1 MTRLAEMFNVN
12 HFIVSQVNPHVVPF
26 LVKEEELITQEAQ
39 QSTSTISTGPTWLN
53 SIAHLA
59 KGEALHRMRVTA
71 EMGLFSN
78 SLSKAVSV
86 LSQKYSGDIT
96 IFPEI
101 SYADFPRMLSNPTP
115 TFMVHAMLCG
125 ERATWPK
132 LSRVKNH
139 CAIELALDDAV
150 QKLRARVVFSPSQ
163 VDLRIGGSAASR
175 ANSDARRGGKRI
187 LRGSRRRRKTSR
199 DSEPNTPTARDIET
213 HLDVV
218 FRREHQKSHSL
229 NTVVLQPKEHPMS
242 LPFSEKTLDDM
253 IPTTTHL
260 QFSLP
265 HFGALSSAEQ
275 TSNNTTSTETTDNDH
290 ESTSSTP
297 GSPGSPSSPAFSGL
311 WPTTSQLFPF
321 ASQPATPYGYQS
333 GFALLSPAVS
343 SHPSPS
349 ATSVTGSPT
358 SPSVPGLVMT
368 PASPP
373 VPSSPE
379 RIYKRLFHQTKE
391 GMSAMTASTHAEI
404 KRTSSWLKLDISGT
418 RGMVTRKKKPN

>member
-26 LVKEEELITQEAQ
+26 IVKEEDLIAQEAL
-39 QSTSTISTGPTWLN
+39 QSTSTISTGPRWLN

-71 EMGLFSN
+71 EMGIFSN

-163 VDLRIGGSAASR
+163 VDLRFGGSAASR
-175 ANSDARRGGKRI
+175 ANSDGRKGGKRSH
-187 LRGSRRRRKTSR
+187 GANSRRRRKTSR
-199 DSEPNTPTARDIET
+199 TSEPGMPTARSIET
-213 HLDVV
+213 RLNVA
-218 FRREHQKSHSL
+218 FQREHQKSQSL
-229 NTVVLQPKEHPMS
+229 NMVVLQPDDLLISSPY
-242 LPFSEKTLDDM
+242 SESTQEGL
-253 IPTTTHL
+253 IPTTHL

-265 HFGALSSAEQ
+265 NFDVSSGAEQ
-275 TSNNTTSTETTDNDH
+275 TSNITTSSEITDDDH
-290 ESTSSTP
+290 DSISSTP
-297 GSPGSPSSPAFSGL
+297 GSPVSPSSPAFPGL
-311 WPTTSQLFPF
+311 WPITGQLFPF
-321 ASQPATPYGYQS
+321 ASQPATPYGYQG
-333 GFALLSPAVS
+333 GFALLSPAIS

-349 ATSVTGSPT
+349 ATAVSGSPT
-358 SPSVPGLVMT
+358 SPSVPGLSMT
-368 PASPP
+368 PASPTA
-373 VPSSPE
+373 PSTPE
-379 RIYKRLFHQTKE
+379 LKYKHLFHQTKE
-391 GMSAMTASTHAEI
+391 GINAMDAPTRAEI
-404 KRTSSWLKLDISGT
+404 KRSSSKVKLDICGT
-418 RGMVTRKKKPN
+418 RGMAIRKKRPT

>member
-1 MTRLAEMFNVN
+1 MFNVN

-26 LVKEEELITQEAQ
+26 LVKEEEIVAQEAQ
-39 QSTSTISTGPTWLN
+39 QSTTTISTGPTWLN

-71 EMGLFSN
+71 EMGFFSN

-96 IFPEI
+96 ILPEI

-150 QKLRARVVFSPSQ
+150 QKLRARVVFSPSH
-163 VDLRIGGSAASR
+163 VNLGHSGSAASR
-175 ANSDARRGGKRI
+175 ANSNTRRDKRI
-187 LRGSRRRRKTSR
+187 FGANSRGRRKRSR
-199 DSEPNTPTARDIET
+199 DSEPATPTARGIESR
-213 HLDVV
+213 LNVA
-218 FRREHQKSHSL
+218 FQREHQKSQSL
-229 NTVVLQPKEHPMS
+229 NTLVLQH
-242 LPFSEKTLDDM
+242 DDLLISSPCLEPTQEGM

-265 HFGALSSAEQ
+265 SFDVPSGAEQ
-275 TSNNTTSTETTDNDH
+275 TSNITTSTETTDDDH
-290 ESTSSTP
+290 DSLTSTT
-297 GSPGSPSSPAFSGL
+297 GSPTSPPSPTFPRL

-321 ASQPATPYGYQS
+321 ASQPATPYGYQG
-333 GFALLSPAVS
+333 GFSFLSPAIS

-349 ATSVTGSPT
+349 ATTAAGSPT
-358 SPSVPGLVMT
+358 SPSVPGLSMT

-373 VPSSPE
+373 ALSSPE
-379 RIYKRLFHQTKE
+379 IRYKRLFHQTKE
-391 GMSAMTASTHAEI
+391 GISATEAPTRAEI
-404 KRTSSWLKLDISGT
+404 KRSSSKFKLDISEA
-418 RGMVTRKKKPN
+418 RGMTTKHKRPS